1 MWSKWAPEITI
12 YEDGPEQESCEE
24 TAGEGDLAQMAVW
37 NSHGPLSHEQN
48 TDWGYPLAW
57 T

>member
-12 YEDGPEQESCEE
+12 YEDGPEQER
-24 TAGEGDLAQMAVW
+24 AMRGGGGEQLGPKEPHGLCSHAQ
-37 NSHGPLSHEQN
+37 NRGRGHS
-48 TDWGYPLAW
+48 LAW